1 MQRFLECA
9 KTGASP
15 RASTG
20 ETACFKLARYVRE
33 ISDLLAD
40 VDGGLKEEFF
50 DVLRAAAWP
59 ETRHVVLKAINP
71 IVSQ

>member
-1 MQRFLECA
+1 MDRFIECA
-9 KTGASP
+9 RTGAHRS
-15 RASTG
+15 ASTG
-20 ETACFKLARYVRE
+20 EAACFKLARYVRE

-50 DVLRAAAWP
+50 DMLRAAAWP
-59 ETRHVVLKAINP
+59 ETRPVVLKVINP